1 MSQAIIAAAVAPN
14 PAGAAPRPRKELRM
28 RLLIAM
34 LTVLVLSLPAKA
46 ADELTVKSSKYP
58 VKESVDRLTA
68 ALKDKGITPVARV
81 DHAAAAKGVG
91 LELKPTEVLLFGN
104 PKLGTPLMQANRH
117 IAIDLPM
124 KVLVWEDDAGKV
136 WIAYTAPETLKTRYK
151 IEGRDDVLKT
161 MAGALEAFA
170 AAAAN

>member
-1 MSQAIIAAAVAPN
+1 
-14 PAGAAPRPRKELRM
+14 M
-28 RLLIAM
+28 RLLTIL
-34 LTVLVLSLPAKA
+34 LTVLALSLPAQA
-46 ADELTVKSSKYP
+46 ADELIVKASKYS
-58 VKESVDRLTA
+58 VKETVDRLTA

-117 IAIDLPM
+117 VALDLPM
-124 KVLVWEDDAGKV
+124 KVLVWEDDGGKV
-136 WIAYTAPETLKTRYK
+136 WIGYTPSETLKTRYK
-151 IEGRDDVLKT
+151 IEGRDDMLKT

-170 AAAAN
+170 SAAAN

>member
-1 MSQAIIAAAVAPN
+1 
-14 PAGAAPRPRKELRM
+14 M

-34 LTVLVLSLPAKA
+34 LMALVLSLPARA
-46 ADELTVKSSKYP
+46 ADELTVKSSHYP
-58 VKESVDRLTA
+58 VKETVDRLTA

-91 LELKPTEVLLFGN
+91 LELRPTEVLLFGN
-104 PKLGTPLMQANRH
+104 PRLGTPLMQANRH

-124 KVLVWEDDAGKV
+124 KVLVWEDDGGKV
-136 WIAYTAPETLKTRYK
+136 WIGYTSAETLRTRHK
-151 IEGRDDVLKT
+151 IEGRDDVLRS

-170 AAAAN
+170 SAAAN

>member
-1 MSQAIIAAAVAPN
+1 
-14 PAGAAPRPRKELRM
+14 M
-28 RLLIAM
+28 RLLTTL
-34 LTVLVLSLPAKA
+34 LTVLALSLPAQA
-46 ADELTVKSSKYP
+46 TDELAVKASKYS
-58 VKESVDRLTA
+58 VKETVDRLTA

-117 IAIDLPM
+117 VAIDLPM
-124 KVLVWEDDAGKV
+124 KVLVWEDDGGKV
-136 WIAYTAPETLKTRYK
+136 WIGYTPSETLKTRYK
-151 IEGRDDVLKT
+151 IEGRDDMLKT

-170 AAAAN
+170 SAAAN

>member
-1 MSQAIIAAAVAPN
+1 
-14 PAGAAPRPRKELRM
+14 M

-34 LTVLVLSLPAKA
+34 LTVFALSLPCA
-46 ADELTVKSSKYP
+46 ADELTVKASKYS
-58 VKESVDRLTA
+58 VKETLDRLTT

-81 DHAAAAKGVG
+81 DHAAAAKGAG
-91 LELKPTEVLLFGN
+91 LDLRPTEVLLFGN

-124 KVLVWEDDAGKV
+124 KMLVWEDDAGKV
-136 WIAYTAPETLKTRYK
+136 WIGYTSPETLKARYK
-151 IEGRDDVLKT
+151 IEGREDALKT
-161 MAGALEAFA
+161 MAGALDAFI